1 VSDQTPI
8 TGEAPVAP
16 RLALRDRSLI
26 LKVLTNPLGVF
37 SALTVGLFV
46 FIALFADSLVRY
58 DPGRIDYNALNAPPG
73 AAHWLGADGLG
84 RDIFDRLLIGSRFT
98 LSGALLAVLM
108 AAIIGCTAGLLSGYF
123 GGIWDTVGTWF
134 TSVIQA
140 LPGLVVLLAA
150 AAILG
155 TNLYL
160 AMFIFGFLLSPAFY
174 RLTYV
179 IVRGVRNE
187 LYVDAARVAG
197 LSDLRIMLR
206 HILGVVRAP
215 IIIQAGIVTSIA
227 IAIQSGLQ
235 FLGFGDVE
243 SITWGSMLSEG
254 FKVLAI
260 EPLQLLWPSLVIAW
274 VMVAL
279 IVFANTLRDEL
290 ERVGARV
297 RRATRKSMTEHVKAD
312 EEPAIVHPEPNRSG
326 TLLLEVDKLEIG
338 YLQATGKYNVVVHN
352 TTLSINKGEVVGLV
366 GESGSGK
373 TQTALAILG
382 LLPAGGTILDGKLV
396 FDGIDLRTIQGKDYD
411 KLRGRRISYIPQEPM
426 SNLDPNYTVG
436 SQLTERL
443 RVVLGM
449 SKADARTRAIR
460 LLDKVGLPNP
470 EKTFSS
476 YPHEISGGQAQRVL
490 IAAALS
496 CEPDLIIADEPTTA
510 LDVTIQA
517 EILELLRDLQKETGV
532 AILLVTH
539 NFGVVADL
547 CDRVVVMQYGRVVE
561 SGAILDIFDHP
572 QHPYTQELLGAILDE
587 NGPARGAYVAPT
599 TKAGK

>member
-1 VSDQTPI
+1 MSDLTSTPH
-8 TGEAPVAP
+8 EAPIAP

-37 SALTVGLFV
+37 SAVTVVLFT
-46 FIALFADSLVRY
+46 FIAVFANSLMRY
-58 DPGRIDYNALNAPPG
+58 DPGRIDYNALDAPPS

-84 RDIFDRLLIGSRFT
+84 RDMFDRLLIGTRFT

-108 AAIIGCTAGLLSGYF
+108 AAIIGCSLGLLAGYF
-123 GGIWDTVGTWF
+123 GGVWDHLGTWL

-150 AAILG
+150 AAVLG

-160 AMFIFGFLLSPAFY
+160 AMFIFGFLLSPSFY

-197 LSDLRIMLR
+197 LGDLRIMLR

-254 FKVLAI
+254 FKVLGVA
-260 EPLQLLWPSLVIAW
+260 PLQLLWPSLTIAW
-274 VMVAL
+274 VMIAL
-279 IVFANTLRDEL
+279 IIFANTLRDEL

-297 RRATRKSMTEHVKAD
+297 RRATRRSMTDHVKAAAED
-312 EEPAIVHPEPNRSG
+312 AIMHDEPNRKG
-326 TLLLEVDKLEIG
+326 ELLLEVDKLEIG
-338 YLQATGKYNVVVHN
+338 YLQASGKYNVVVHN
-352 TTLSINKGEVVGLV
+352 TTLSVNRGEVVGLV

-382 LLPAGGTILDGKLV
+382 LLPEGGTILDGKLN
-396 FDGIDLRTIQGKDYD
+396 FDELNLRTIEGKAYD

-449 SKADARTRAIR
+449 SKADAKERAMQ
-460 LLDKVGLPNP
+460 LLDKVGMPDP

-476 YPHEISGGQAQRVL
+476 YAHEISGGQAQRVL

-572 QHPYTQELLGAILDE
+572 QHPYTKELLGAILDE
-587 NGPARGAYVAPT
+587 NGPARSAYVAPVA
-599 TKAGK
+599 KAGK

>member
-1 VSDQTPI
+1 MSDQTPI

-37 SALTVGLFV
+37 SALTVSTFV
-46 FIALFADSLVRY
+46 FIALFADSLVRT
-58 DPGRIDYNALNAPPG
+58 DPGRIDYNALNAGPSS
-73 AAHWLGADGLG
+73 AHWLGTDGLG
-84 RDIFDRLLIGSRFT
+84 RDIFDRLLVGTRFT
-98 LSGALLAVLM
+98 LSGALLAVGM
-108 AAIIGCTAGLLSGYF
+108 AALIGCTICLLSGYF
-123 GGIWDTVGTWF
+123 GGVWDTFATWF

-160 AMFIFGFLLSPAFY
+160 AMFIFGILLSPSFY

-197 LSDLRIMLR
+197 LSDLRIMGR

-254 FKVLAI
+254 FKVLALY
-260 EPLQLLWPSLVIAW
+260 PLQLLWPSLVIAW

-297 RRATRKSMTEHVKAD
+297 RRATRKSMTAHVKTVGAD
-312 EEPAIVHPEPNRSG
+312 AVIHPEPNRTG
-326 TLLLEVDKLEIG
+326 ELLLDVQDLEIG
-338 YLQATGKYNVVVHN
+338 YLQATGKYNVVVHDS
-352 TTLSINKGEVVGLV
+352 TLSINKGEVVGLV

-382 LLPAGGTILDGKLV
+382 LLPAGGTVLDGKLV

-426 SNLDPNYTVG
+426 SNLNPNYTVG

-443 RVVLGM
+443 RIVLGM
-449 SKADARTRAIR
+449 NKQDAKTRALE
-460 LLDKVGLPNP
+460 LLDKVGMPNP
-470 EKTFSS
+470 AKTFSS

-496 CEPDLIIADEPTTA
+496 CGPDLIIADEPTTA

-532 AILLVTH
+532 SILLVTH

-561 SGAILDIFDHP
+561 SGAILDIFDNP
-572 QHPYTQELLGAILDE
+572 QHPYTQELLGAIMDE
-587 NGPARGAYVAPT
+587 NGPARGAYVEPT
-599 TKAGK
+599 TAGK